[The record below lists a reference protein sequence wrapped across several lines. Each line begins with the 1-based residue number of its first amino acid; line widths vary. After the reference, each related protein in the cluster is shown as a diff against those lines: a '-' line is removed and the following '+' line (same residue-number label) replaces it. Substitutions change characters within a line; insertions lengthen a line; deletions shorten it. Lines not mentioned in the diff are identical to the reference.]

1 MKKINGFINS
11 NVLTENGIIKTNIII
26 KDGIIF
32 SIGNEV
38 VDNMIALNDDLI
50 IVPGFIDQHMHGCF
64 GSEVMDGSVT
74 SLKNIAKGISK
85 EGVTSFIA
93 TTSTNSIQMIDKALI
108 AIKDYIADD
117 YKDLPELLGAHL
129 EGPFISHIYK
139 GAHLE
144 EYIIKPNIDVMSHFI
159 DVSGNNICLITFA
172 PEEDEVNDFLKYLN
186 DKKIIPLI
194 GHSNAT
200 FDEVKNYV
208 AEGVKCITHTYNAQ
222 KGIHHRDLGVV
233 GAALLMDEVYTELI
247 CDGVHV
253 SVPAVRLLQKN
264 KPLDKLILITDSLS
278 VKGLEDGV
286 YQEQDQTIY
295 VKNNEPRLIDGTL
308 AGSTLTMNHAIR
320 NIIKFA
326 NVKLEDA
333 IKFATEN
340 PAKNLNIFD
349 KVGSIKEGKFA
360 NFVVIDKDINVYQT
374 IRLGNIIYKKE

>member
-1 MKKINGFINS
+1 MEKINGFINS

-32 SIGNEV
+32 SIGNKV
-38 VDNMIALNDDLI
+38 VDNMISLNDDLI

-172 PEEDEVNDFLKYLN
+172 PEEDEVNDFLKFLN

-208 AEGVKCITHTYNAQ
+208 ADGVKCITHTYNAQ

-320 NIIKFA
+320 NIIKFT
-326 NVKLEDA
+326 NVKLEGA